1 MKGQLREVCRL
12 SHLAYIFVISIKIH
26 ANTCKHIPWTIW
38 RFCHDDF
45 NGCFVSM
52 CLKCQYEAKNYMFK
66 ESKVLNWWNIAIK
79 LALEETN
86 RDGQKLKE
94 KVAKLENTMA
104 MEWYMFGN
112 VHS

>member
-1 MKGQLREVCRL
+1 
-12 SHLAYIFVISIKIH
+12 
-26 ANTCKHIPWTIW
+26 
-38 RFCHDDF
+38 
-45 NGCFVSM
+45 
-52 CLKCQYEAKNYMFK
+52 MFK